1 MDEEAPETLEML
13 FLRVSAG
20 DKAALREVHTRM
32 ANRLATIAA
41 RHGAELRDPVRAICG
56 TGPACPIFFGTGEPR
71 FADDKHLRPGF
82 VAADVTFLDELFAP
96 R

>member
-1 MDEEAPETLEML
+1 MDEEALQTLEMV

-20 DKAALREVHTRM
+20 DKAALREVHARR

-56 TGPACPIFFGTGEPR
+56 TGPA
-71 FADDKHLRPGF
+71 F
-82 VAADVTFLDELFAP
+82 VAADVTFLDDLFAP